1 MMNLEKLF
9 ETQQDLDALIQ
20 VKHGQE
26 KINLNNMIL
35 AVITEI
41 GEMSNEWGGFK
52 DWKVNKQ
59 PKEGLLDEIADVLS
73 FILVIGNQL
82 HHRGALIIYPEGD
95 SNRNGL
101 VYDDITTQI
110 LALTSY
116 FIRLWEYDE
125 IDEGYRDVLTTF
137 AILTEMLGF
146 TWDEIEAAYY
156 AKNKINHER
165 QEANY

>member
-1 MMNLEKLF
+1 MNLQKLF
-9 ETQQDLDALIQ
+9 ETQAELDALILTKQ
-20 VKHGQE
+20 
-26 KINLNNMIL
+26 NLEEVNLKNMIL

-82 HHRGALIIYPEGD
+82 HHRGPLIIYPEGD
-95 SNRNGL
+95 SERNGL
-101 VYDDITTQI
+101 VYDDITSQI
-110 LALTSY
+110 LSLTSY

-137 AILTEMLGF
+137 AILTEKLGF
-146 TWDEIEAAYY
+146 TWDEVEQAYF
-156 AKNKINHER
+156 AKNRINHER
-165 QEANY
+165 QESGY

>member
-1 MMNLEKLF
+1 MNLQKLF
-9 ETQQDLDALIQ
+9 EIQSELDALILAKQ
-20 VKHGQE
+20 NLE
-26 KINLNNMIL
+26 KVNLKNMIL

-82 HHRGALIIYPEGD
+82 HHRGPLIIYPKGD
-95 SNRNGL
+95 SERNGL
-101 VYDDITTQI
+101 EYDDITSQI
-110 LALTSY
+110 LWLTSY

-137 AILTEMLGF
+137 AILTEKLGF
-146 TWDEIEAAYY
+146 TWEQVEQAYL
-156 AKNKINHER
+156 AKNQINHER
-165 QEANY
+165 QESGY

>member
-1 MMNLEKLF
+1 MDLQKLF
-9 ETQQDLDALIQ
+9 DTQRELDEYIQ
-20 VKHGQE
+20 KKQGL
-26 KINLNNMIL
+26 KTINLNNMIL
-35 AVITEI
+35 AVIAEI

-59 PKEGLLDEIADVLS
+59 QKEGLLEEIADVLS

-82 HHRGALIIYPEGD
+82 HHRGALVIYPDGD

-101 VYDDITTQI
+101 VYDDITSQI
-110 LALTSY
+110 LSLTSY
-116 FIRLWEYDE
+116 FIRLWKYDE

-146 TWDEIEAAYY
+146 TWEQIEQAYY
-156 AKNKINHER
+156 DKNKINHAR
-165 QEANY
+165 QEGGY